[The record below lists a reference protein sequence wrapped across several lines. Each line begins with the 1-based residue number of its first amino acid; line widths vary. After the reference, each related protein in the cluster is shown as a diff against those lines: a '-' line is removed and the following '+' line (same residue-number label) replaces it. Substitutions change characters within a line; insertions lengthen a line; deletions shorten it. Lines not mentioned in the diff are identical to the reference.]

1 MRNASGRQL
10 EIAGGGYE
18 AVVTEV
24 GASLRVLR
32 RDGRDLVTPWGEEEV
47 RPVFRGALLAPWPNR
62 VDGGRYTADG
72 EELQLPLTEPDRGTA
87 LHGLVAWQ
95 AWAPVEHT
103 ADAVELATRIWPT
116 TGYPFLLDLHA
127 RYWVGAGG
135 LSCRLT
141 ARNGGDRPA
150 PYGCAPH
157 PYLVAGPGRVDDW
170 ELELPATEVLEV
182 DDERLVPALPP
193 RTRPVAGG
201 DLDLR
206 GPRSLAG
213 LFLDHAF
220 TGLLPDG
227 AGLAVARLRHPGGG
241 GVEMV
246 WDAAALPWVQVHTA
260 DRPEPRL
267 HRSGLAV
274 EPMTCPPDAFRS
286 GVDLVRLQ
294 PGDEYVA
301 EWVIRAVD

>member
-1 MRNASGRQL
+1 VTNASGRQFSVS
-10 EIAGGGYE
+10 GGGYE

-32 RDGRDLVTPWGEEEV
+32 HGGRDLVTPWAEDEV

-62 VDGGRYTADG
+62 VDRGRYTVEG

-95 AWAPVEHT
+95 GWDLVAQAG
-103 ADAVELATRIWPT
+103 DAVELATRIWPT
-116 TGYPFLLDLHA
+116 THYPFLLDLRA
-127 RYWVGAGG
+127 RYSVGPGG
-135 LSCRLT
+135 LTCRLA
-141 ARNGGDRPA
+141 ARNVGDRVA

-170 ELELPATEVLEV
+170 ELELPATKVLEV
-182 DDERLVPALPP
+182 DGERLVPSVPP
-193 RTRPVAGG
+193 TTRPVAGG

-213 LFLDHAF
+213 LFVDHAF

-227 AGLAVARLRHPGGG
+227 DGLAVARVLHPAGG

-246 WDAAALPWVQVHTA
+246 WDAATLPWVQVHTA

-274 EPMTCPPDAFRS
+274 EPMTCPPDAFGS
-286 GVDLVRLQ
+286 GVDLVRLA
-294 PGDEYVA
+294 PGEERAA
-301 EWVIRAVD
+301 EWLIRAVA